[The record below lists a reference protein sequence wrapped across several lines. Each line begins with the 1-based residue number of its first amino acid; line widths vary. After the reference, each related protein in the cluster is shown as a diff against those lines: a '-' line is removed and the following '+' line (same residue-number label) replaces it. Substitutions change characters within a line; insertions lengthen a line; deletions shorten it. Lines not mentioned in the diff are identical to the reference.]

1 MPYQIC
7 QYNTNPRP
15 ILGKSPS
22 NVSPRPTRHQ
32 STKPLPIPDQSTNLS
47 PIYDQSTSPIPTH
60 QADESCITNNPPNC
74 KNRQHSN
81 HPHWHSIGNGPA
93 NNRPIRVTNPHLVKG
108 TSTIRCQLLSGP
120 HHSRATVRCC
130 HNVNARTIKCQS
142 ITSMMPF
149 MCQSIAIPVLVNCQS
164 ISNANT
170 QPICHSNAYP
180 KLICQSANLKPIFQS
195 NATWTI
201 SQSPNAPSTHLS
213 APTINTG
220 F

>member
-47 PIYDQSTSPIPTH
+47 PMHDQSTSPRPTH

-149 MCQSIAIPVLVNCQS
+149 MCQSIAIPVLL
-164 ISNANT
+164 IANPFPM
-170 QPICHSNAYP
+170 PILS
-180 KLICQSANLKPIFQS
+180 QSAIPMHI
-195 NATWTI
+195 
-201 SQSPNAPSTHLS
+201 PNLS
-213 APTINTG
+213 ANPPI
-220 F
+220 

>member
-1 MPYQIC
+1 MPIFDQFAILMPNLDQFTNPLQMPYQIC

-47 PIYDQSTSPIPTH
+47 PMYDQSTSPRPTH

-108 TSTIRCQLLSGP
+108 TSSIRCQLLSGP
-120 HHSRATVRCC
+120 HHSRATV
-130 HNVNARTIKCQS
+130 NQV
-142 ITSMMPF
+142 
-149 MCQSIAIPVLVNCQS
+149 
-164 ISNANT
+164 
-170 QPICHSNAYP
+170 PIQH
-180 KLICQSANLKPIFQS
+180 
-195 NATWTI
+195 
-201 SQSPNAPSTHLS
+201 H
-213 APTINTG
+213 
-220 F
+220 